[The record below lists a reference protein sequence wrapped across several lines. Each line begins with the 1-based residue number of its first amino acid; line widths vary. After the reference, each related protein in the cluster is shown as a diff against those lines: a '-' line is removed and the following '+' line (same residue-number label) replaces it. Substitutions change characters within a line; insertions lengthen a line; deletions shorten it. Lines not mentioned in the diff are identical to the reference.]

1 MSTLHYFLESAP
13 MCISNILPPFFAEST
28 LSEQGELKPLSTSPE
43 QQESASSSG
52 SNSSQLQPLMS
63 ILGGVTTALILVTVV
78 IIVTMRLR
86 CGGRREVPSHDHTWK
101 TDSGGDNSSV
111 DLQAVDNHMGVLLRN
126 RSPGKYSFYIPNLY
140 LDFRYFLILYIQWS

>member
-1 MSTLHYFLESAP
+1 
-13 MCISNILPPFFAEST
+13 
-28 LSEQGELKPLSTSPE
+28 
-43 QQESASSSG
+43 
-52 SNSSQLQPLMS
+52 MS

-140 LDFRYFLILYIQWS
+140 LDLRYFLISTYDGLRHTIICV